1 MSTRRE
7 EHKPGVLTDTR
18 SPCAASARMMR
29 HGYDVMIS
37 SRDTAMPNH
46 ESRSMP
52 MARAMHKANGRM
64 RQYDV
69 SNVPS
74 YSYRIIYGYW
84 LRITVFKGRK
94 N

>member
-52 MARAMHKANGRM
+52 MARRAMHKANGRM

-69 SNVPS
+69 MYLATASFTGT
-74 YSYRIIYGYW
+74 GY
-84 LRITVFKGRK
+84 V
-94 N
+94 